1 MFCHIS
7 RLALFLVIFLIA
19 PGLAVAACR
28 VDVTPVVTLDT
39 PFPQVV
45 YDRSKS
51 RAVLSARAQ
60 AHSARPDMPKQS
72 TAGLTSYKFA
82 TRFTFTGAMGKVD
95 GKWCFRARQVNLS
108 VGYDRITV
116 LIDRKYVSRS
126 CEYSVIL
133 DHENR
138 HVEILRESVDL
149 VAEEM
154 RAALQRGLRLRGAA
168 AGATQNQARQ
178 ALGRVVTEMMRPYI
192 KQMSDYRRTQNA
204 AIDTP
209 ASYDQSRREC
219 QNW

>member
-1 MFCHIS
+1 MFCQPG
-7 RLALFLVIFLIA
+7 RLALFLVTLLIA

-28 VDVTPVVTLDT
+28 VDVAPVVTLDT
-39 PFPQVV
+39 PYPQVI
-45 YDRSKS
+45 YDHTKS
-51 RAVLSARAQ
+51 RAILSARSQ
-60 AHSARPDMPKQS
+60 AHTPRPDMPKQS

-82 TRFTFTGAMGKVD
+82 TRFNFTGAIGKVD
-95 GKWCFRARQVNLS
+95 GKWCFRARLVNLS

-116 LIDRKYVSRS
+116 FIDRNYVTRS

-168 AGATQNQARQ
+168 AGATQNEARQ
-178 ALGRVVTEMMRPYI
+178 AMGRIVTEMMRPYI
-192 KQMSDYRRTQNA
+192 RQMSDYRRTQNA

>member
-1 MFCHIS
+1 MFSHIS
-7 RLALFLVIFLIA
+7 RFILFLATVLTA
-19 PGLAVAACR
+19 PGFATAACR
-28 VDVTPVVTLDT
+28 VDVAPVVTLDT

-45 YDRSKS
+45 YDHTKS
-51 RAVLSARAQ
+51 RAILSARSQ
-60 AHSARPDMPKQS
+60 AHAARPDMPKQS
-72 TAGLTSYKFA
+72 TAGLTSYKFS
-82 TRFTFTGAMGKVD
+82 TRFTFQGAMGKED
-95 GKWCFRARQVNLS
+95 GKWCFRARIVNLS

-116 LIDRKYVSRS
+116 LIDRNYLKRS

-133 DHENR
+133 EHENR

-149 VAEEM
+149 AAEEM
-154 RAALQRGLRLRGAA
+154 RAALQRGLRLQGAA

-178 ALGRVVTEMMRPYI
+178 ALGRAVTEMMRPYI

-209 ASYDQSRREC
+209 SSYDQSRREC